1 MRAGRAA
8 ILRRFHVRFGCST
21 IRVSDFPPAPLKLR
35 GAPHRSS
42 QVNGMGA
49 RMRVAVIGTGIA
61 GNTAAWALSKRYPVT
76 VYDREIRPGG
86 HSHTVTIDYDGTPL
100 AVDIGFIVYN
110 ELNYPDLTALFTH
123 LGVET
128 VESCMSFAV
137 TADAGRFEW
146 KGGGSSWRET
156 AEGLFAQ
163 PRNLLSPSYLWM
175 LRDILSFNRQGV
187 EAHAA
192 GRLAGL
198 TLGEYFRFR
207 KFAPRLLADY
217 LAPMGAAIW
226 SAPANEM
233 LDFPA
238 ENFVAFFNNHR
249 LLQYDRPVWRTVKGG
264 SRRYVEKLTSA
275 FRDQLRLGCAV
286 TSIERTAR
294 GVIVNDSHGRSDCY
308 DHVVIAS
315 HSDQALALLSDADQR
330 ERAILGAIGYAP
342 NTVYLHRDIRL
353 MPKRKRAWASW
364 NFLRWK
370 REETNENDV
379 AVTYWMNRL
388 QGIDD
393 NKPLFVS
400 LNPPF
405 APASELTF
413 GKYVCEHP
421 QYHAAAF
428 AAQKRL
434 DEIQGRR
441 HTWFCGAWTGYGFH
455 EDGLR
460 SGLAVAESLGAA
472 VPWRAPP
479 PELAQAAE

>member
-1 MRAGRAA
+1 
-8 ILRRFHVRFGCST
+8 
-21 IRVSDFPPAPLKLR
+21 
-35 GAPHRSS
+35 
-42 QVNGMGA
+42 
-49 RMRVAVIGTGIA
+49 MRVAVIGTGIA
-61 GNTAAWALSKRYPVT
+61 GNAAAWTLSKRYPVT

-86 HSHTVTIDYDGTPL
+86 HSHTVTIDYDGTQL

-110 ELNYPDLTALFTH
+110 ELNYPELTEMFAH

-137 TADAGRFEW
+137 SADAGRFEW
-146 KGGGSSWRET
+146 KGGGGSWGET
-156 AEGLFAQ
+156 ARGLFAQ

-175 LRDILSFNRQGV
+175 LRDILTFNNQST
-187 EAHAA
+187 EDYKA

-198 TLGEYFRFR
+198 TLGEYFRR
-207 KFAPRLLADY
+207 NHFAPRLLTDY

-226 SAPANEM
+226 SAPASEM

-238 ENFVAFFNNHR
+238 ENFVAFFSNHR

-264 SRRYVEKLTSA
+264 SRSYVEKLTSA
-275 FRDQLRLGCAV
+275 FRDRIRLGCAV

-294 GVIVNDSHGRSDCY
+294 GVIVNDSHGRSESY
-308 DHVVIAS
+308 DHVVMAS
-315 HSDQALALLSDADQR
+315 HSDQALAMLSDADES
-330 ERAILGAIGYAP
+330 ERAILGAIRYSP
-342 NTVYLHRDIRL
+342 NTVYLHRDTRL

-364 NFLRWK
+364 NFLRWR
-370 REETNENDV
+370 REGAADNDV

-393 NKPLFVS
+393 DKPLFVS

-405 APASELTF
+405 APAAELTF
-413 GKYVCEHP
+413 GKYMCEHP
-421 QYHAAAF
+421 QYNAAAF

-434 DEIQGRR
+434 GEIQGQR

-460 SGLAVAESLGAA
+460 SGLAVAEALGAVA
-472 VPWRAPP
+472 PWRELP

>member
-1 MRAGRAA
+1 
-8 ILRRFHVRFGCST
+8 
-21 IRVSDFPPAPLKLR
+21 
-35 GAPHRSS
+35 
-42 QVNGMGA
+42 
-49 RMRVAVIGTGIA
+49 MRVAVIGTGIA
-61 GNTAAWALSKRYPVT
+61 GNAAAWALSKHYPVT
-76 VYDREIRPGG
+76 VYDRELRPGG
-86 HSHTVTIDYDGTPL
+86 HSHTVTIDYDGERI

-110 ELNYPDLTALFTH
+110 ELNYPDLTALFSH

-137 TADAGRFEW
+137 TANGGRFEW
-146 KGGGSSWRET
+146 KGGGNNWRET

-163 PRNLLSPSYLWM
+163 PRNLFSPSYLWM
-175 LRDILSFNRQGV
+175 LRDILTFNTKSV
-187 EAHAA
+187 EDHEA
-192 GRLAGL
+192 GKLAGM
-198 TLGEYFRFR
+198 TLGEYFAFR
-207 KFAPRLLADY
+207 KFAPRLLSDY

-226 SAPANEM
+226 SAPASQM

-275 FRDQLRLGCAV
+275 FRDHLRLGCAV
-286 TSIERTAR
+286 TSITRTPH
-294 GVIVNDSHGRSDCY
+294 GVVVKDSHGHTDTF
-308 DHVVIAS
+308 DHVVIGS
-315 HSDQALALLSDADQR
+315 HSDQALTMLSDPSDQ
-330 ERAILGAIGYAP
+330 ERAILGDIGYAP
-342 NTVYLHRDIRL
+342 NTVYLHRDTRL

-364 NFLRWK
+364 NFLRWQ
-370 REETNENDV
+370 REGTTINDV

-388 QGIDD
+388 QGIGED
-393 NKPLFVS
+393 KPLFVS

-405 APASELTF
+405 EPEPALTF
-413 GKYVCEHP
+413 GKYMCDHP
-421 QYHAAAF
+421 QYNAAAF

-434 DEIQGRR
+434 GEIQGHR

-460 SGLAVAESLGAA
+460 SGLAVAESLGAL

-479 PELAQAAE
+479 PEFAEAAE